1 MRVLFDTNVWIA
13 GLIAR
18 GACADLIDHCL
29 GAHQLVVSDWV
40 LEEVK
45 EKLTAKFQYG
55 PSRVKEV
62 EAWMLEIC
70 DFFELQG
77 TLPDVSR
84 DADDNHVLLSAK
96 QAQVACLVSGDKDL
110 LVLEKFEEIPIV
122 SPSGFWAFEDQRNN
136 IS

>member
-1 MRVLFDTNVWIA
+1 MRVLPDTNVWIA

-29 GAHQLVVSDWV
+29 SAHQLVVSDWI

-45 EKLTAKFQYG
+45 EKLTTKFQYA
-55 PSRVKEV
+55 PNQVKEV
-62 EAWMLEIC
+62 ESWMLEIC
-70 DFFELQG
+70 DFFQLQG
-77 TLPDVSR
+77 APPNVSR

-96 QAQVACLVSGDKDL
+96 QARATCLVSGDQDL
-110 LVLEKFEEIPIV
+110 LILEKFEEIPIV
-122 SPSGFWAFEDQRNN
+122 SPSGFWALEDHHNN